1 VSAGTLY
8 VVATPLGNLA
18 DLSER
23 AREVLR
29 GADVVAAEDTRRT
42 RILLAHL
49 DAHPRLISVH
59 AHAPPGHI
67 EQVVA
72 ALAAGERVALV
83 SDAGTPGISDP
94 GASLV
99 RRARQSGAQVVAVPG
114 PTAVAAALS
123 VSGLSADRY
132 TFLGFLPRSGSARR
146 QLLEQVAASE
156 WTVVLFEAANRLG
169 RLLEDLAGVLGPDRP
184 AAVARE
190 LTKVH
195 EECRTGTLATLAGY
209 YRDTQ
214 PKGEVTVIVAGRTA
228 APQAR
233 ELDTEQTRRRARA
246 LLGQGLSRRDAAAQ
260 LAREFG
266 MARNEAYRLV
276 MSEASG
282 AS

>member
-1 VSAGTLY
+1 MSAGILY

-29 GADVVAAEDTRRT
+29 AADVVAAEDTRRT

-49 DAHPRLISVH
+49 DAHPRLISVP

-67 EQVVA
+67 EQVLA
-72 ALAAGERVALV
+72 ALAAGQRVALV
-83 SDAGTPGISDP
+83 SDAGTPAISDP

-99 RRARQSGAQVVAVPG
+99 RRARRSGAAVVAVPG

-123 VSGLSADRY
+123 ISGLSADRY
-132 TFLGFLPRSGSARR
+132 TFLGFLPRAGPGRR
-146 QLLEQVAASE
+146 RLLEQAAASE

-169 RLLEDLAGVLGPDRP
+169 RLLDDLARALGPDRE

-195 EECRTGTLATLAGY
+195 EECRTGTLASLAGY

-214 PKGEVTVIVAGRTA
+214 PKGEVTVIVAGRA
-228 APQAR
+228 AEP
-233 ELDTEQTRRRARA
+233 EIPDTEQVRRRARA
-246 LLGQGLSRRDAAAQ
+246 LLSQGLSRRDAAAYV
-260 LAREFG
+260 AREFDL
-266 MARNEAYRLV
+266 ARNEAYRLV
-276 MSEASG
+276 MSEASR